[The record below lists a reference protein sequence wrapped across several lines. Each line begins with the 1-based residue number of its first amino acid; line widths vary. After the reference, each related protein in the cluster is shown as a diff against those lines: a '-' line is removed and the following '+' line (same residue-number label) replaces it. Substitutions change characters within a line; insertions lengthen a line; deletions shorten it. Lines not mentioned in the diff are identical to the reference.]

1 MDPGAV
7 RRRLAALGR
16 RPHDTLP
23 LERIPTDWRPSAV
36 LILLWPDAGTV
47 RFALIRR
54 AHGLRTQPGML
65 ALPGGVC
72 DDGEDPVATAL
83 RETEEELGVPRGS
96 VTLMGRLDDHW
107 TVAGFLVRSFVGWH
121 DGVPDLRPALD
132 EVAEVLTVTVD
143 DLLDE
148 AHHDTYRVPLGD
160 LVYEDDVLVFG
171 PDRIAGMTADVL
183 VDLRDWLRGH
193 DRRRMAARRGALDA
207 YTGG

>member
-83 RETEEELGVPRGS
+83 RETEEELGVTVERGQ
-96 VTLMGRLDDHW
+96 VLGLLDDIP
-107 TVAGFLVRSFVGWH
+107 TPSRFIISPVVAWV
-121 DGVPDLRPALD
+121 DAPIVPRPNPG
-132 EVAEVLTVTVD
+132 EVAEVFAVP
-143 DLLDE
+143 LDE
-148 AHHDTYRVPLGD
+148 
-160 LVYEDDVLVFG
+160 
-171 PDRIAGMTADVL
+171 L
-183 VDLRDWLRGH
+183 VDPAIYRSQGQRRFLGIDFTMHEYHWQQHRIWGATAKMVASLVELLRAG
-193 DRRRMAARRGALDA
+193 
-207 YTGG
+207 